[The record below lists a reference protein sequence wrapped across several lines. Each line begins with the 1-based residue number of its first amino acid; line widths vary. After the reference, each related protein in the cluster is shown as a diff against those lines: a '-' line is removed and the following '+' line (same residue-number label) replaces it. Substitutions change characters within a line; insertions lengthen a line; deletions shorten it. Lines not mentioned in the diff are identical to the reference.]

1 MHIEA
6 ADQKHLPAY
15 RPFFLACHEEGL
27 DYYRRAGS
35 DPDAWLGQLLQ
46 HAEGRALREGW
57 VPCRTWFLINGR
69 TEIIGAI
76 RQRLADSA
84 LIVER
89 IGHIA
94 FEVLPA
100 WRGHGYGRVLLQ
112 YVQTL
117 GEKPAHGNWVLV
129 CPADRPAAVR
139 TVEAC
144 GGQLLETMENGGRAF
159 RRYSLTA
166 LAAWDDMAEGLI

>member
-6 ADQKHLPAY
+6 ADPKHQSAY
-15 RPFFLACHEEGL
+15 RPFSWPVTKRGWNIIAAPATTRRLAGAVAAAC
-27 DYYRRAGS
+27 RRAGPARRLGAVPHLV
-35 DPDAWLGQLLQ
+35 PDQWPIRN
-46 HAEGRALREGW
+46 HRR
-57 VPCRTWFLINGR
+57 
-69 TEIIGAI
+69 GAP
-76 RQRLADSA
+76 AAGDSA

-144 GGQLLETMENGGRAF
+144 GGQLLATMELGDRTL

-166 LAAWDDMAEGLI
+166 LAAWDDMAAGLI